1 MKNSY
6 ICEICHRK
14 VEISMETGQNLS
26 GSSSTGALTGDSDQG
41 IMDETQDGHEVF
53 SSLCPKCREEIW
65 HTDTLSLQRY
75 PYRN

>member
-1 MKNSY
+1 VKNSY

-14 VEISMETGQNLS
+14 VEMPMESGQDPS

-41 IMDETQDGHEVF
+41 IMDEAQDTREVF
-53 SSLCPKCREEIW
+53 SSLCPNCREEIW
-65 HTDTLSLQRY
+65 STDTLSLQRY